1 MSTPTLMP
9 SPTSD
14 AVGAATTRSRADRFI
29 EWLGPGRR
37 FIWRSRLA
45 AVCILLTGLMFIQSP
60 GSIAADTKLDLTQN
74 PSGLMGRA
82 LQMWD
87 PDSFSGTLQN
97 QAYGYLWPMGPF
109 YWLGEQSG
117 LPVWAVQRLW
127 WSLLLC
133 LAFLGMVRLIRVL
146 NMGSPAVRML
156 AGLAYALSPMLL
168 SKLGT
173 ISSEVLPIA
182 LAPWMLIPL
191 VLGAQR
197 GSTRRWAAL
206 SGVAIFCIGGVNAV
220 ATAAVLPLGFLWI
233 LTRQRSRRTASL
245 LGWWCLA
252 VCLACLWWAI
262 PLVLLGKYSPPFLD
276 WIESASITTINSDP
290 FSVLRGTS
298 DWLASLSTNTG
309 PTWWMGWLFVTNAAL
324 ILASAAIAAMGLAG
338 IALRTPHQAFISLSA
353 LFGFTVLG
361 LGYAGATDGFGSE
374 QVRELFDGP
383 LAPLRNLH
391 KFDPVLRVALVLGMA
406 WLLTRSLE
414 KLHERRG
421 DLRPDLRRILG
432 LGPTLVAL
440 VAVGLTLIAVA
451 TAPMTKNRTY
461 IEIPDYWNSAAAW
474 LRDQG
479 DSGKALVV
487 PGASFAQYLW
497 GRTQDEP
504 FQAAGG
510 VAWDVRDAVPL
521 GNAGHTRL
529 LDAVSTELLAARS
542 SKGLATALERSGY
555 EWLVVRNDVDPAAV
569 PKFARERVRATLQLS
584 PGVEPAATFGPDVGP
599 IEWFGYEPDAGV
611 SGSFPAVE
619 VYRVGGA
626 IDTKPAV
633 VRDASHPLQLAG
645 GAEAL
650 VTTAQA
656 GVVTDG
662 AVSFQGNPGSEALG
676 GLQVGTDT
684 LRRREVNFGN
694 STNSVGNTL
703 TSEDQFVQARKS
715 HDYLD
720 SNQVPLSVAELD
732 GVAAVTASS
741 SAAFADSL
749 VERDPSAQPF
759 SALDGDFETA
769 WITGSYGTP
778 VGQWWQVDFKQ
789 PIDVKKIKIALWRT
803 GKSVQPTSIKVVT
816 DQSSVDVDVTNKEFV
831 DVALDGRATST
842 LRIVLTGVQGGSA
855 SPYFGIREVTIPG
868 VTPARPVRIKTG
880 GPVSAA
886 VLATVAGEQ
895 SDCILINGQFRCSQ
909 AVGKVGAE
917 RAGLDRWV
925 WLRAGSYSASV
936 GAFPRAGA
944 GLDELLRPLKSVV
957 AIGSSQEVSS
967 PAGSAQLV
975 TDADPS
981 TTWLASRL
989 DRHPTVT
996 LKLPEPRVISGVR
1009 VTTSSDVPVSK
1020 PFQVRVTVNGKT
1032 FNQYLANGDTIE
1044 IPKTRTNAVT
1054 VEVVNSSLRRSIT
1067 DGVVSYL
1074 PVGIS
1079 EIQLLGATDLQRA
1092 VPPDFVSQFA
1102 CGYGPTVTID
1112 KEKVLTSGSMSI
1124 FEMMHGSP
1132 QRFDGCGPGSKVRL
1146 AEGWHR
1152 ISVAPTAQLLIN
1164 GATILPTSGIPTPS
1178 AATNPQIEKWGAVDR
1193 EVTVAANANRR
1204 TLETYES
1211 FNPGWTA
1218 SVGGQQLQPVQV
1230 DGWRQGWLLP
1240 AGAAGSV
1247 ILDYGPNSLYRIG
1260 LLVGLGAVLILIA
1273 LAAVAGR
1280 RVASDPAGPAAWSKV
1295 IAASVVI
1302 CALLTVGVIGSVV
1315 AVVLVGAAA
1324 WICAGRRRFAAA
1336 ITIGLVL
1343 VAAAVELWSRWP
1355 DSRSEPTWVSSIQ
1368 TFAVLCAVLLSV
1380 VSGLDVFVA
1389 RRRRHRVRNPGP

>member
-1 MSTPTLMP
+1 MSTPTLMSPP
-9 SPTSD
+9 SSQTVVSS
-14 AVGAATTRSRADRFI
+14 AELSRAERFL

-45 AVCILLTGLMFIQSP
+45 SVCILLTGLMFIQSP
-60 GSIAADTKLDLTQN
+60 GNIAADTKLDLTQN
-74 PSGLMGRA
+74 PAGLMGRA

-109 YWLGEQSG
+109 YWLGELSG

-146 NMGSPAVRML
+146 DMGSPVVRMI
-156 AGLAYALSPMLL
+156 AGLTYALSPMLL
-168 SKLGT
+168 AKLGA

-206 SGVAIFCIGGVNAV
+206 SGLAVFCIGGVNAV
-220 ATAAVLPLGFLWI
+220 ATAAVLPLGVIWI
-233 LTRQRSRRTASL
+233 LTRERSRRTASL
-245 LGWWCLA
+245 LGWWCLT
-252 VCLACLWWAI
+252 VVLACLWWAI

-276 WIESASITTINSDP
+276 WIESASITAINSDP

-298 DWLASLSTNTG
+298 DWLASLSTSSG

-324 ILASAAIAAMGLAG
+324 ILASAAVAALGLAG
-338 IALRTPHQAFISLSA
+338 IAMRTPHQAFISLSA

-361 LGYAGATDGFGSE
+361 LGYVGAIDGFGSE
-374 QVRELFDGP
+374 KVRELLDGP

-391 KFDPVLRVALVLGMA
+391 KFDPVLRVALVLGLA
-406 WLLTRSLE
+406 WFLTRTLQHVSD
-414 KLHERRG
+414 RQT
-421 DLRPDLRRILG
+421 DLRPNWRRIFAIGPTIVALAAIG
-432 LGPTLVAL
+432 LTLVA
-440 VAVGLTLIAVA
+440 VA
-451 TAPMTKNRTY
+451 TGPITKNRTY

-479 DSGKALVV
+479 DGGKALVV

-529 LDAVSTELLAARS
+529 LDGVTAELMAARS

-555 EWLVVRNDVDPAAV
+555 EWLVVRNDVDPSAV
-569 PKFARERVRATLQLS
+569 PRFARERLRATLQLS
-584 PGVEPAATFGPDVGP
+584 PGVERVATFGPDVGP

-626 IDTKPAV
+626 IDAKPAV
-633 VRDASHPLQLAG
+633 VRDASHPVQLAG

-662 AVSFQGNPGSEALG
+662 AVSFQGNPGSDALG

-703 TSEDQFVQARKS
+703 DSDDQYVQARKA

-720 SNQVPLSVAELD
+720 PNQVPLSVAELE
-732 GVAAVTASS
+732 GVASVTASS
-741 SAAFADSL
+741 SAAVADSL

-769 WITGSYGTP
+769 WITGSYGSP
-778 VGQWWQVDFKQ
+778 VGQWWQLDFQQPVDLTK
-789 PIDVKKIKIALWRT
+789 VRIALWRT
-803 GKSVQPTSIKVVT
+803 GKSVKPTSIRVQT
-816 DQSSVDVDVTNKEFV
+816 DQSSVDFDVTNKEV
-831 DVALDGRATST
+831 VNVGLDGRETSS
-842 LRIVLTGVQGGSA
+842 LRIVLTGIEEGSA
-855 SPYFGIREVTIPG
+855 SPFFGIREVTIPG
-868 VTPARPVRIKTG
+868 LAASRPVRINTG

-895 SDCILINGQFRCSQ
+895 SDCILISGQFRCSQ
-909 AVGKVGAE
+909 AVGEVGAE
-917 RAGLDRWV
+917 RAGLERWV
-925 WLRAGSYSASV
+925 WLRAGSYSFSV
-936 GAFPRAGA
+936 GAFPRPGA
-944 GLDELLRPLKSVV
+944 GLDELVRPLRSVV
-957 AIGSSQEVSS
+957 AVGSSHEVSN

-975 TDADPS
+975 TDGDPL
-981 TTWLASRL
+981 TTWLAARF
-989 DRHPTVT
+989 DRNPTVT
-996 LKLPEPRVISGVR
+996 LTLPEDREISGVR
-1009 VTTSSDVPVSK
+1009 VTTASEVPVSR

-1032 FNQYLANGDTIE
+1032 FNQYLANGETIK
-1044 IPKTRTNAVT
+1044 IPRTRTKSVT
-1054 VEVVNSSLRRSIT
+1054 VEVVSSSLRRSIT
-1067 DGVVSYL
+1067 DGIVSYL

-1092 VPPDFVSQFA
+1092 VPPGFISRFA
-1102 CGYGPTVTID
+1102 CGYGPTVTVD
-1112 KEKVLTSGSMSI
+1112 KREVLTSGSMSN
-1124 FEMMHGSP
+1124 FELMHGSP
-1132 QRFDGCGPGSKVRL
+1132 QGFDGCGRGSKMKL
-1146 AEGWHR
+1146 AQGWHR
-1152 ISVAPTAQLLIN
+1152 ISIKPTAQLLIN
-1164 GATILPTSGIPTPS
+1164 GATILPTSGIPAPS
-1178 AATNPQIEKWGAVDR
+1178 AATNPQIGRWEAVDR
-1193 EVTVAANANRR
+1193 EVTVAASANRR

-1211 FNPGWTA
+1211 FNAGWTA
-1218 SVGGQQLQPVQV
+1218 SMAGHELQPVQV
-1230 DGWRQGWLLP
+1230 DGWRQGWILP

-1247 ILDYGPNSLYRIG
+1247 VMDYGPNGVYRIG
-1260 LLVGLGAVLILIA
+1260 LLVGLLAVLALVG
-1273 LAAVAGR
+1273 LAAVRGKRMAL
-1280 RVASDPAGPAAWSKV
+1280 DPAGPAEWSKV
-1295 IAASVVI
+1295 TVVA
-1302 CALLTVGVIGSVV
+1302 ALLCAVSTVG
-1315 AVVLVGAAA
+1315 LLGAAA
-1324 WICAGRRRFAAA
+1324 TVAIVGLTVWVCAGRRRFVAA
-1336 ITIGLVL
+1336 ISIGLVL
-1343 VAAAVELWSRWP
+1343 ASTAVELWSRWP
-1355 DSRSEPTWVSSIQ
+1355 DSRSEPPLVSSIQ
-1368 TFAVLCAVLLSV
+1368 TFAVLCGLLLSV
-1380 VSGLDVFVA
+1380 VAGSAFFAA
-1389 RRRRHRVRNPGP
+1389 RRRRNRVRSPGP